1 MLVSFSV
8 SNYRSFGV
16 EETLNM
22 VASNKLTEHPG
33 HLVPIPD
40 TGKSV
45 VRTSLIYGA
54 NAAGK
59 SNLVKAMLAAQRTIM
74 HGAAC
79 YKAADAFR
87 FNNRLSQAPSGFEF
101 RFLIRGRVFVYG
113 FDIAAETGVH
123 AEWLTAVKGND
134 EIVIFERSADGSA
147 VVGKEL
153 RGEFPSDPRIVDTLE
168 AVTKLSLRAEQ
179 LLLNRILELRPEEQG
194 ETLKGIVNWLTED
207 LVILSPGHQTHNI
220 LRRLT
225 DDAHLRDFAAGF
237 LRNVGTGV
245 GELELEESVI
255 DSEKSQWMRAKGIP
269 AATLRSRPDGREFD
283 NTVIRQDSQDPTR
296 FISQRLYAK
305 HSWRDGSAALPFSE
319 ESDGTQQLL
328 HFIPFLLA
336 PSDRPKTVVIDE
348 LDRSLHPLIC
358 WEFIRFFSESCPG
371 VPRQLI
377 VTTHEAHLLNQ
388 ELLRRDEY
396 WFVEK
401 DADQQSRLTTLSDF
415 KVRNDLK
422 VEKGYLQG
430 RFGAIP
436 IIGSMAALEQLLQ
449 CGVPEAA
456 NATQE

>member
-45 VRTSLIYGA
+45 IRTSLIYGA

-59 SNLVKAMLAAQRTIM
+59 SNLVKAMLAAQRTII
-74 HGAAC
+74 HGAA
-79 YKAADAFR
+79 YYRAADAFR
-87 FNNRLSQAPSGFEF
+87 FNDSLSQAPSGFEF

-123 AEWLTAVKGND
+123 AEWLTTVKGND

-153 RGEFPSDPRIVDTLE
+153 RSEFPHDPRIVETLQ
-168 AVTKLSLRAEQ
+168 AVTALSLRAEQ
-179 LLLNRILELRPEEQG
+179 LLLNRILELRPKEQG
-194 ETLKGIVNWLTED
+194 ETLYGVIQWLTED
-207 LVILSPGHQTHNI
+207 LVIARPGHQTHNI
-220 LRRLT
+220 LSRLN
-225 DDAHLRDFAAGF
+225 DDTNLRNFVAGF

-245 GELELEESVI
+245 SDLELEEFAGDPEEWKFLRAVTKS
-255 DSEKSQWMRAKGIP
+255 DSR
-269 AATLRSRPDGREFD
+269 LRSLDGIEID
-283 NTVIRQDSQDPTR
+283 GTLIRTDPQDPTR
-296 FISQRLYAK
+296 VISRRLYARHAWK
-305 HSWRDGSAALPFSE
+305 EGSSALPFSE